1 LSALTHWRRH
11 PEFIRHGVHSPA
23 RSAPALGEHTA
34 EVLAA
39 RLGMGADEID
49 TLVESG
55 VVAT

>member
-1 LSALTHWRRH
+1 MSVD
-11 PEFIRHGVHSPA
+11 GVHSPA